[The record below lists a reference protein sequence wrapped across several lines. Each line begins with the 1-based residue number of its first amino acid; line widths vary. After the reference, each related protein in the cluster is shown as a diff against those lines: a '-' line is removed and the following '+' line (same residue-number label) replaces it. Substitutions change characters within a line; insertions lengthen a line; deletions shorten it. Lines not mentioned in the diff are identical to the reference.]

1 MGSTS
6 LLILFLFLSLSD
18 SSCFVGFEFG
28 VADFEVFEVF
38 LGFCDDDACEAQ
50 EGNKVRDGHEAVDDI
65 CECPDGFEFQE
76 GSGCEDDEKEDS
88 VEEDA
93 LGAEEVFPAAFAVV
107 VPSEDGG
114 EGEECERYGEKNR
127 REAAIGDGK
136 CVLCKFSAVG
146 VTEPLAGYDDG
157 KTGQGTNDDG
167 VDEGTGHGNE
177 ALFCRPFCFSGSSD
191 DRCGA

>member
-1 MGSTS
+1 MTPVWPRRA
-6 LLILFLFLSLSD
+6 IR
-18 SSCFVGFEFG
+18 FG
-28 VADFEVFEVF
+28 MAMRP
-38 LGFCDDDACEAQ
+38 LTISA
-50 EGNKVRDGHEAVDDI
+50 
-65 CECPDGFEFQE
+65 
-76 GSGCEDDEKEDS
+76 S
-88 VEEDA
+88 
-93 LGAEEVFPAAFAVV
+93 AAFAVV

>member
-1 MGSTS
+1 MLAALGKVSAQYIRACEFPQKKMRNCLGSTS

-76 GSGCEDDEKEDS
+76 GSGCEDDE
-88 VEEDA
+88 EED
-93 LGAEEVFPAAFAVV
+93 EE
-107 VPSEDGG
+107 
-114 EGEECERYGEKNR
+114 
-127 REAAIGDGK
+127 
-136 CVLCKFSAVG
+136 
-146 VTEPLAGYDDG
+146 
-157 KTGQGTNDDG
+157 
-167 VDEGTGHGNE
+167 
-177 ALFCRPFCFSGSSD
+177 
-191 DRCGA
+191 